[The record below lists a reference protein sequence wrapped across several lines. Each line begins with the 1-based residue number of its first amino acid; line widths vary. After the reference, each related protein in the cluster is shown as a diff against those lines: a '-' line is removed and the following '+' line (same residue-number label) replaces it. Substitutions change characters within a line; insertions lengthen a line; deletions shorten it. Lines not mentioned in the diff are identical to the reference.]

1 MTTFP
6 QNNLPKDA
14 QPWARE
20 VTKYLSSLIQSSKAD
35 QINNSA
41 RDNQLN
47 SSLIA
52 LTGVVSGLKQV
63 QGEITGVLTDIGLL
77 ESTVLVPGE
86 PDKING
92 ANIKVGTLSASSITT
107 GTLTGITLQTA
118 SSGRRVQISGTSSS
132 FFDDAGL
139 FTGDVTSTG
148 SSGSSILA
156 LSNVKNGGFGSS
168 NTTRISLGQT
178 SITLTTVVSGG
189 LGNVTATVGGLGFSV
204 NGLVTAG
211 GLQINNSGI
220 APANITGQLKVDGSV
235 FFTGLSTTTNAANMR
250 VATVGARQVFE
261 VTSSSKKFK
270 NTITPI
276 FDVEDVSYKKLL
288 KIPVVAFKYNED
300 YLNQEDSRF
309 DKMIPGFIAED
320 LYKEYP
326 IGAEL
331 EGGKPIDWN
340 PRYIIPG
347 MLALIQE
354 LYVKIETLEK
364 GA

>member
-52 LTGVVSGLKQV
+52 LTGVVSGLKTV
-63 QGEITGVLTDIGLL
+63 QGQITSALTDIGIL
-77 ESTVLVPGE
+77 ESTVLVAGE

-92 ANIKVGTLSASSITT
+92 ANIKVGTLSATQITT

-132 FFDDAGL
+132 FFDDAGA
-139 FTGDVTSTG
+139 FTGEITSSG
-148 SSGSSILA
+148 SSGSSSLF
-156 LSNVKNGGFGSS
+156 LTNVKNGGFGVGSS
-168 NTTRISLGQT
+168 SRLQLSQGSATLALTSSGGVGSGSLALSATGVNVT
-178 SITLTTVVSGG
+178 NTLT
-189 LGNVTATVGGLGFSV
+189 AQ
-204 NGLVTAG
+204 

-220 APANITGQLKVDGSV
+220 LVANITGQLKVDGNV
-235 FFTGLSTTTNAANMR
+235 FFTGLSPTTNAANMR
-250 VATVGARQVFE
+250 VATVGAKQVFE

-276 FDVEDVSYKKLL
+276 FDVEDVFHKKLL
-288 KIPVVAFKYNED
+288 EIPVVAFKYNED
-300 YLNQEDSRF
+300 YLNQEDPRF
-309 DKMIPGFIAED
+309 NKMIPGFIAED
-320 LYKEYP
+320 LYKKYP

-331 EGGKPIDWN
+331 ENGKPIDWN

>member
-1 MTTFP
+1 VTTFP

-52 LTGVVSGLKQV
+52 LTGVVSGLKTV
-63 QGEITGVLTDIGLL
+63 QGQITSALTDIGIL
-77 ESTVLVPGE
+77 ESTVLVAGE

-107 GTLTGITLQTA
+107 GTLNASLVNVTNISADNITAGGTITGVTLQTA
-118 SSGRRVQISGTSSS
+118 SSGTRVRISGTTAT
-132 FFDDAGL
+132 FFDSTNERTGTITVTGAGNGSVL
-139 FTGDVTSTG
+139 QINGPFTSR
-148 SSGSSILA
+148 SISFSSI
-156 LSNVKNGGFGSS
+156 NTVIQGGG
-168 NTTRISLGQT
+168 GT
-178 SITLTTVVSGG
+178 SITLSDAPAIQLSGG
-189 LGNVTATVGGLGFSV
+189 PTF
-204 NGLVTAG
+204 
-211 GLQINNSGI
+211 ISGSLN
-220 APANITGQLKVDGSV
+220 ASSSV

-276 FDVEDVSYKKLL
+276 FDVEDVFHKKLL
-288 KIPVVAFKYNED
+288 EIPVVAFKYNED
-300 YLNQEDSRF
+300 YLNQEDPRF
-309 DKMIPGFIAED
+309 NKMIPGFIAED
-320 LYKEYP
+320 LYKKYP

-331 EGGKPIDWN
+331 ENGKPIDWN